1 MFILQIFCMAKL
13 KRVKALTN
21 ASAFLFQTKLNI
33 NFHLEVASMN
43 TAPSLDTSYQD
54 FRNWIHFNIMTINI
68 LPAEYG
74 WNIVDMAED
83 WVVFESQPRQNEV
96 VNARYMYP
104 LSGFAQRLI
113 SWSLS
118 WILRGD
124 PILFYQI
131 LRSVVAIVGLLE
143 LMGVLLELKGNMTS
157 LLWWVLSL
165 NVLSSPVNSVQLLH
179 YVCLSYLSYLLCN
192 YDIISST
199 YMYLSEWELP
209 QPEVNM
215 DKNLTSS
222 SSNREKWGNI
232 VY

>member
-1 MFILQIFCMAKL
+1 
-13 KRVKALTN
+13 
-21 ASAFLFQTKLNI
+21 
-33 NFHLEVASMN
+33 
-43 TAPSLDTSYQD
+43 
-54 FRNWIHFNIMTINI
+54 
-68 LPAEYG
+68 
-74 WNIVDMAED
+74 
-83 WVVFESQPRQNEV
+83 
-96 VNARYMYP
+96 MYP
-104 LSGFAQRLI
+104 LSRFAQRLI

-124 PILFYQI
+124 PILLYQI

-143 LMGVLLELKGNMTS
+143 LLGVLLELKGNMTA
-157 LLWWVLSL
+157 LLWWGLSL
-165 NVLSSPVNSVQLLH
+165 NILSSPVSSVQLLH

-192 YDIISST
+192 YDIISFT
-199 YMYLSEWELP
+199 YMYLSKWELP